1 MSKINSFRIIN
12 LNYNNNTMRI
22 DDEIFNLGGES
33 TLFSLRNGGGKSVL
47 VQMMIAPFVRK
58 RYRDAKD
65 RKFES
70 YFTKTSPT
78 YILTE
83 WILDDNKTNVLIGMM
98 VRKKSYSEEEYET
111 DDQIEVVNFIHEY
124 DVEDMYSIRNIPFV
138 EIKDKNKS
146 IKSFGNSKKL
156 FEKLKK
162 DKNINFSYY
171 DMNAYNQSR
180 NYFETLKQYK
190 INNKEWESII
200 KEINKK
206 ESGLSDLFSDA
217 KTVSGLVEKWFL
229 KVVEDKLN
237 ENEGKSKVDN
247 LQDIIKKYIYQYKEN
262 RYKLSQ
268 KQSIEKFK
276 EETQGILELAKSFRN
291 IKDNTSEIENKLA
304 ALIVYIEGLL
314 KGEESQIQILD
325 EKIYDLASEINDIEY
340 EKLSFEI
347 YKKEDELSRIESRE
361 QEINESIKNIEE
373 NIEKY
378 TREKNIQECAEKRED
393 YQEASQ
399 KTQEIEIKLKM
410 KQEEDK
416 NLAPKRENVGFSLK
430 NYYLKKTEELNEKLN
445 ENDVELSK
453 TKKDI
458 LDVKAKIDFTENELQ
473 KIMQNIGENKSKK
486 NMFDLEEEQFNIKY
500 KKEFKRNIL
509 GFYEENFVNEQNSKY
524 DSDLYSLSKKIEK
537 SIYEKNDIDE
547 KIKKYER
554 EKEELIKE
562 SSYLENK
569 SSTLE
574 SKLDDMEKIISK
586 RKDILKYIDSGEE
599 YLFDG
604 NYIASKLKNKI
615 DLFDKSIEKISIKK
629 SKKEQELKKI
639 TSGEMVELSD
649 DIKEVFKKKDIYV
662 GYGMQWLKK
671 NNLSEEENLKIIK
684 NNPLLPYSIIL
695 NREDLNKLKEEKL
708 DIFTS
713 YPIPIALRESLEE
726 IVGDIENEILII
738 NKLAFLVSFNKN
750 LLDEEKLKAMIL
762 KLELNIEKINQE
774 IQNTREDKK
783 KYEGFSYY
791 ILENSITKKEYEIL
805 KKEIEDIKTQL
816 KENGESLI
824 ELKDKL
830 KNLSKNQ
837 EEIQKDISNLNIEK
851 NALKNQWEDFK
862 VFSNKYDAY
871 VISVETLDEL
881 TIIKEEKISY
891 KEAKI
896 NEKDELNQK
905 LDLLEKE
912 KRDTLDSLKATKDK
926 NIKYEKYTKGEIIHK
941 DVEDLEAEYETLTK
955 EISET
960 LKELEEQYDKVNK
973 ELSEKQNRLIDL
985 QKHYNVVDKDLENVI
1000 FNGQTYFLLD
1010 KKIKE
1015 LNENKKVKD
1024 KETYKIAEK
1033 KGKVKNSLEIL
1044 NKKLKEKFLKEE
1056 PKPKDLVKDRDFDA
1070 LIFERKNQT
1079 KKLEDIK
1086 SKSKSNIDKLD
1097 RELGNLSEFRDVE
1110 CSKVFSFNLEIK
1122 DIKNYIAE
1130 LKRDYKNSKDDE
1142 YTAYSDLN
1150 LEIDNVIMI
1159 DEFKENDFFKKSL
1172 EILKRIS
1179 QNPRDV
1185 ISNLNQTLEA
1195 HRVTL
1200 EKLSADIDIITK
1212 EKEKVVDLIY
1222 DYISEV
1228 HINIGKIDQNSTV
1241 NINSVP
1247 RKMLNIQT
1255 TNWDENREIYRLKTK
1270 NLLEVLTESC
1280 LNKLDKNEN
1289 IEETISSN
1297 ITTKNLYN
1305 EVVSIGSVD
1314 IKLYKIEENR
1324 QRIISWEQVCTNSGG
1339 EGFLSA
1345 FVVLS
1350 SLLTYMRNDEIYK
1363 FSQDSKVL
1371 IMDNPFAQTSAEH
1384 LLKPLMEIAKKSNTQ
1399 LICLSGLK
1407 GESIY
1412 NRFDN
1417 IYVLDLVNSRLK
1429 NNVSILKGNH
1439 YKGEEIIKEIV
1450 SSRFEIKKEEV
1461 NQISLF

>member
-1 MSKINSFRIIN
+1 MSRINSLRIIN

-22 DDEIFNLGGES
+22 DDEIFDLGGES

-83 WILDDNKTNVLIGMM
+83 WILDDDKTNVLIGMM
-98 VRKKSYSEEEYET
+98 VRKKSYSGEDDET
-111 DDQIEVVNFIHEY
+111 DDEIDVVNFIHEY
-124 DVEDMYSIRNIPFV
+124 QGESKYSIRNIPFV

-162 DKNINFSYY
+162 DKNVNFSYY

-190 INNKEWESII
+190 INHKEWESII

-237 ENEGKSKVDN
+237 EKDGKSKVDN
-247 LQDIIKKYIYQYKEN
+247 LQDIIKKYVYQYKEN

-268 KQSIEKFK
+268 KQSIEKFR
-276 EETQGILELAKSFRN
+276 EETQGILELAKSFRD
-291 IKDNTSEIENKLA
+291 IKDNTYEIENKLA
-304 ALIVYIEGLL
+304 SLIVYIEGLL
-314 KGEESQIQILD
+314 KGEESKIEILD
-325 EKIYDLASEINDIEY
+325 EKIDDLASEIEDIEY

-347 YKKEDELSRIESRE
+347 YKKKDELSKIESKE
-361 QEINESIKNIEE
+361 QEINESIKTIEDD
-373 NIEKY
+373 IEKS
-378 TREKNIQECAEKRED
+378 TREKNIQACAEKRED
-393 YQEASQ
+393 YQKASQ

-430 NYYLKKTEELNEKLN
+430 NYYLKKAEELNQKLN

-453 TKKDI
+453 TKKSISDVNADI
-458 LDVKAKIDFTENELQ
+458 DAAEKDLQ
-473 KIMQNIGENKSKK
+473 KIMQNIGENESKK
-486 NMFDLEEEQFNIKY
+486 NMFDLDEAQFNKKY
-500 KKEFKRNIL
+500 KKEFKRNII

-524 DSDLYSLSKKIEK
+524 DSDIDALSKKIEK
-537 SIYEKNDIDE
+537 SIYEKNDTDK
-547 KIKKYER
+547 KIKKCDR
-554 EKEELIKE
+554 EKDELIKK
-562 SSYLENK
+562 SSDLENTK
-569 SSTLE
+569 SNLE
-574 SKLDDMEKIISK
+574 VKLSDMEKIIAK
-586 RKDILKYIDSGEE
+586 RKDILKYIDSGED

-604 NYIASKLKNKI
+604 IYIASKLKNKI
-615 DLFDKSIEKISIKK
+615 DLFEQSIEKISLKRN
-629 SKKEQELKKI
+629 KKEQELKKI

-649 DIKEVFKKKDIYV
+649 DIKDVFKKKDVHV

-695 NREDLNKLKEEKL
+695 NRENLDKLKEEKM

-726 IVGDIENEILII
+726 VVGDRENEILIV
-738 NKLAFLVSFNKN
+738 NNTAFLVSFNEN
-750 LLDEEKLKAMIL
+750 LLDEQKLRDMIL
-762 KLELNIEKINQE
+762 KLELDIEKLNQD

-791 ILENSITKKEYEIL
+791 ILENSVTKKDYEAL
-805 KKEIEDIKTQL
+805 QKDIENIKAEL
-816 KENGESLI
+816 KENGEALI
-824 ELKDKL
+824 ELKDLAKY
-830 KNLSKNQ
+830 LSKKQ
-837 EEIQKDISNLNIEK
+837 GELQKSISNLNIEQ
-851 NALKNQWEDFK
+851 NTLKNEWEDFK
-862 VFSNKYDAY
+862 DFSKKYEDY
-871 VISVETLDEL
+871 VLAVETLDEL
-881 TIIKEEKISY
+881 TIKKEEKNSY

-896 NEKDELNQK
+896 KEKNELNQK
-905 LDLLEKE
+905 SELLGKE
-912 KRDTLDSLKATKDK
+912 KRDTLDSLKDTKDK

-960 LKELEEQYDKVNK
+960 LKELEEKYDKVNK

-1015 LNENKKVKD
+1015 LNEEKKIKTG
-1024 KETYKIAEK
+1024 ETYKIAEK
-1033 KGKVKNSLEIL
+1033 KGNVKNNLEIL
-1044 NKKLKEKFLKEE
+1044 NKTLKEKFLKEE

-1079 KKLEDIK
+1079 KKLEATK

-1110 CSKVFSFNLEIK
+1110 CKKVLSFNLQIP

-1130 LKRDYKNSKDDE
+1130 LKRDYKNSKDEE
-1142 YTAYSDLN
+1142 YTSHSNLN
-1150 LEIDNVIMI
+1150 LEIDTVLMI
-1159 DEFKENDFFKKSL
+1159 DEFKDDDFFRRPL
-1172 EILKRIS
+1172 ETLKRIS
-1179 QNPRDV
+1179 LNPRDV
-1185 ISNLNQTLEA
+1185 ISSLNQTINT
-1195 HRVTL
+1195 HRTTL
-1200 EKLSADIDIITK
+1200 EKLSADISIITK

-1222 DYISEV
+1222 DYILEV

-1255 TNWDENREIYRLKTK
+1255 TNWDENKEMYRLKTK
-1270 NLLEVLTESC
+1270 NLLEALTESC

-1289 IEETISSN
+1289 IEETISSS

-1314 IKLYKIEENR
+1314 VKLYKIEENR

-1350 SLLTYMRNDEIYK
+1350 SLLTYMRNDEVYK

-1429 NNVSILKGNH
+1429 NNVSLLKGNH
-1439 YKGEEIIKEIV
+1439 YKGEEMVKEIV
-1450 SSRFEIKKEEV
+1450 SSRFEIKKEEID
-1461 NQISLF
+1461 QISLF

>member
-1 MSKINSFRIIN
+1 
-12 LNYNNNTMRI
+12 MRI
-22 DDEIFNLGGES
+22 DDEIFDLGGES

-83 WILDDNKTNVLIGMM
+83 WILDDDKTNVLIGMM
-98 VRKKSYSEEEYET
+98 VRKKSYSGEDDET
-111 DDQIEVVNFIHEY
+111 DDEIEVVNFVHEY
-124 DVEDMYSIRNIPFV
+124 EGESKYSIRNIQFV
-138 EIKDKNKS
+138 EIKDTNKS

-162 DKNINFSYY
+162 DKNVNFSYY

-190 INNKEWESII
+190 INHKEWESII

-237 ENEGKSKVDN
+237 EKDSKSKVDN
-247 LQDIIKKYIYQYKEN
+247 LQDIIKKYVYQYKEN

-276 EETQGILELAKSFRN
+276 EETQDILELAKSFRDT
-291 IKDNTSEIENKLA
+291 KDNTYEIENKLA
-304 ALIVYIEGLL
+304 SLIVYIEGLL
-314 KGEESQIQILD
+314 KGEESEIEILD
-325 EKIYDLASEINDIEY
+325 EKIDDLASEIEDIEY

-347 YKKEDELSRIESRE
+347 YKKEDELFRIESRE
-361 QEINESIKNIEE
+361 NEINESIKAIEDD
-373 NIEKY
+373 IEKS
-378 TREKNIQECAEKRED
+378 TREKNIQECAEKRDE
-393 YQEASQ
+393 YQRASK
-399 KTQEIEIKLKM
+399 KTQEIEIKLKRI
-410 KQEEDK
+410 KEEDK
-416 NLAPKRENVGFSLK
+416 NLAPDRENLGFSLK
-430 NYYLKKTEELNEKLN
+430 NYYLKKTEDLNQKLDENEIELTKTTKSIS
-445 ENDVELSK
+445 DVEAEIDS
-453 TKKDI
+453 TD
-458 LDVKAKIDFTENELQ
+458 KALQ
-473 KIMQNIGENKSKK
+473 KIMQQIGENNSKK
-486 NMFDLEEEQFNIKY
+486 SMFDREEAQFNKKY

-509 GFYEENFVNEQNSKY
+509 GFYEENFVNEQNSNY
-524 DSDLYSLSKKIEK
+524 DRDIESLTKKIEK
-537 SIYEKNDIDE
+537 AIYEKNDTDE
-547 KIKKYER
+547 KIKKCDR
-554 EKEELIKE
+554 EKEELIRK
-562 SSYLENK
+562 SSSLENEK
-569 SSTLE
+569 STLE
-574 SKLDDMEKIISK
+574 LKLSDMEKIISK
-586 RKDILKYIDSGEE
+586 RKDILKYIDTGED

-604 NYIASKLKNKI
+604 IYIASKLKNKI
-615 DLFDKSIEKISIKK
+615 DLFEQSIEKISLKK
-629 SKKEQELKKI
+629 NKKEQELKKI

-649 DIKEVFKKKDIYV
+649 DIKDVFKKKDVHV

-671 NNLSEEENLKIIK
+671 NNLTEGENLKIIK

-695 NREDLNKLKEEKL
+695 NKDDLAKLKEEKL
-708 DIFTS
+708 DVFTS
-713 YPIPIALRESLEE
+713 YPIPIALRESLEDV
-726 IVGDIENEILII
+726 VGDMQNEILML
-738 NKLAFLVSFNKN
+738 NNTAFLVSFNEN
-750 LLDEEKLKAMIL
+750 LLDEQKLKDMIFKLESDIEKLN
-762 KLELNIEKINQE
+762 LEIE
-774 IQNTREDKK
+774 NTREDKK
-783 KYEGFSYY
+783 KYEAFSYY
-791 ILENSITKKEYEIL
+791 ILENPVTKKDYEAL
-805 KKEIEDIKTQL
+805 QKNIENVKSNIR
-816 KENGESLI
+816 ENGEALVDV
-824 ELKDKL
+824 KDLRKE
-830 KNLSKNQ
+830 LSKKYNELQ
-837 EEIQKDISNLNIEK
+837 ELVNKLNIEK
-851 NALKNQWEDFK
+851 NALKNGWDDFK
-862 VFSNKYDAY
+862 VFANKYDEYILA
-871 VISVETLDEL
+871 VKALKEL
-881 TIIKEEKISY
+881 IAE
-891 KEAKI
+891 KEAKKSYRESKV
-896 NEKDELNQK
+896 NENKELKQK
-905 LDLLEKE
+905 SELLQKE
-912 KRDTLDSLKATKDK
+912 KRDTIDILKETQNK
-926 NIKYEKYTKGEIIHK
+926 NIKYKEYTKGEIIHK
-941 DVEDLEAEYETLTK
+941 DVEDLEAEYEILTTK
-955 EISET
+955 ISDT
-960 LKELEEQYDKVNK
+960 LKGLEEKYNDAKKDFAEK
-973 ELSEKQNRLIDL
+973 EKALMQL
-985 QKHYNVVDKDLENVI
+985 QEHYNLVDKDIDGVI
-1000 FNGQTYFLLD
+1000 FNRQTRFLLD

-1015 LNENKKVKD
+1015 LDEDKKDKT

-1033 KGKVKNSLEIL
+1033 KGKVKNNLEIL
-1044 NKKLKEKFLKEE
+1044 NKTLREKFLKEE
-1056 PKPKDLVKDRDFDA
+1056 PKPKDLVKDRDFDD
-1070 LIFERKNQT
+1070 LIFARKNET
-1079 KKLEDIK
+1079 KKLESLK
-1086 SKSKSNIDKLD
+1086 AKSKSNIDKLD
-1097 RELGNLSEFRDVE
+1097 RELGNLAEFRDVE
-1110 CSKVFSFNLEIK
+1110 CTKVLSFNLEIQ

-1142 YTAYSDLN
+1142 YNKHSNLN
-1150 LEIDNVIMI
+1150 LEIDNVLMI
-1159 DEFKENDFFKKSL
+1159 DEFKDDDFFRKSL

-1179 QNPRDV
+1179 LNPRDV

-1212 EKEKVVDLIY
+1212 EKEKVVDLLY
-1222 DYISEV
+1222 DYILEV

-1255 TNWDENREIYRLKTK
+1255 TNWDENKEMYRLKTK

-1289 IEETISSN
+1289 IEETISSS

-1314 IKLYKIEENR
+1314 VKLYKIEENR

-1363 FSQDSKVL
+1363 LSQDSKVL

-1429 NNVSILKGNH
+1429 NNVSLLKGSH
-1439 YKGEEIIKEIV
+1439 YKGEEMVKEIV

-1461 NQISLF
+1461 DQISLF